1 MNAVDEWERRINLAT
16 AGKYGTT
23 VALGRY
29 TKSGSSANPIIT
41 YPEQT
46 VAARVTGYDTKLI
59 DGTVIKVG
67 DVKVMMAV
75 TDVTG
80 APVPM
85 PSTLDRVMVNG
96 LNKTIVRATQTFA
109 ADLPSEYEIQAR

>member
-1 MNAVDEWERRINLAT
+1 MNSVDEWERRINLAVD
-16 AGKYGTT
+16 GRYGTT
-23 VALGRY
+23 VVLGRY
-29 TKSGSSANPIIT
+29 TKTGGANPIVT

-46 VAARVTGYDTKLI
+46 VSARITGYDNKLI

-80 APVPM
+80 AVVSM
-85 PSTLDRVMVNG
+85 PSTVDRLTVGGV
-96 LNKTIVRATQTFA
+96 NKTILRVTPTYA
-109 ADLPSEYEIQAR
+109 ADLPAEYEIQAR